1 MIKQLFAIV
10 VLLWLNVIQAQN
22 TPNNNASSELSE
34 IEIETMKYELY
45 NNSLLEYNKAV
56 KSYNAFIDYRNKKF
70 NPEKSDTEIQK
81 MIDNGLK
88 MSASAQTKLN
98 QIQKA
103 EGQLK
108 ADVQDLNKDIKYLEK
123 NLKKQQLWLKDYLS
137 KKTIE
142 RKILL
147 MNLGSGIIFR

>member
-1 MIKQLFAIV
+1 MNIAPLEYK
-10 VLLWLNVIQAQN
+10 
-22 TPNNNASSELSE
+22 
-34 IEIETMKYELY
+34 
-45 NNSLLEYNKAV
+45 NSLLEYNKAV

-108 ADVQDLNKDIKYLEK
+108 ADVQDLNKDIKDLEK

>member
-1 MIKQLFAIV
+1 MIKQLFVIF

-45 NNSLLEYNKAV
+45 KNSLLEYNKAV

-108 ADVQDLNKDIKYLEK
+108 ADVQNLNKDIKDLEK

>member
-1 MIKQLFAIV
+1 MIKQLFVIV

-34 IEIETMKYELY
+34 IELETMKFEQF
-45 NNSLLEYNKAV
+45 NNALLDYNKAV
-56 KSYNAFIDYRNKKF
+56 KSYNAFVNFRNKNFK
-70 NPEKSDTEIQK
+70 PEKPDAEIQK

-108 ADVQDLNKDIKYLEK
+108 ADVQNLNKDIKDLEK

-147 MNLGSGIIFR
+147 MTLGSGIIFR